1 MNMTLDNTAYK
12 EGFAEHY
19 AEGRPVWDI
28 GKPQAPFVEIAGSVT
43 GPILDVGCG
52 TGSVAVFFAEKG
64 QAVTGIDL
72 VDKAIE
78 RAREKAAGK
87 KLELTFLVKDAF
99 TLIDCD
105 RRFPSIIDS
114 GLFHVFADDLERQR
128 LYVETLARVIEPNGT
143 LYLLAAKDQPEGSAA
158 LSGYS
163 CDELRNAFSEGW
175 EFESIKEFVAEVTP
189 ETALKHPDAV
199 WTTWFAVIKRRA

>member
-1 MNMTLDNTAYK
+1 MTMDNSAYK

-28 GKPQAPFVEIAGSVT
+28 GKPQAPFMEIAYTVK

-52 TGSVAVFFAEKG
+52 TGSVAIFFAEKG
-64 QAVTGIDL
+64 HSVTGIDL

-78 RAREKAAGK
+78 RAGEKAVGK
-87 KLELTFLVKDAF
+87 NLAVTFLVKDAF
-99 TLIDCD
+99 TLLDSD
-105 RRFPSIIDS
+105 WRFPSIIDS
-114 GLFHVFADDLERQR
+114 GLFHVFADDVERQR
-128 LYVETLARVIEPNGT
+128 LYVQALAHVIEPDGT

-163 CDELRNAFSEGW
+163 GDELRNAFSEGW
-175 EFESIKEFVAEVTP
+175 KFESMKEFVTEVTP
-189 ETALKHPDAV
+189 ETAMKHPDAG
-199 WTTWFAVIKRRA
+199 WTTWFAVIRRCA